1 MTIAGQ
7 VETAAPVASFQAGTT
22 EKETVRT
29 PVRAPGT
36 RLSASPKEKTMKTRI
51 SFMRFPASLKDR
63 RNCVAWG
70 MLSPAI
76 WILTLGVSALAQQP
90 TIMTIDAPGAGTSIG
105 YGTEGI
111 AINSAGQIAG
121 LYAGYSNAMRAY
133 VRGLDGRVVMFDGPG
148 AGSPSTGVPFPAV
161 SASLGTYAVGMDDSG
176 AVTGYV
182 INAYGVAHSF
192 LLAADGTSFTMF
204 DVPGAGKGN
213 GQGTFAGSLSPSG
226 GVISGWYLD
235 ATGMSHGF
243 LRAGNGAITEFD
255 VPAAAT
261 GPGLGTATSW
271 AQCVNSAG
279 AMTGYY
285 FDQNGAAHGYVRAP
299 NGTITTFDA
308 PGAGT
313 GSGQGTY
320 TWAINPAGV
329 AAGTSQDNNG
339 VYHGLLRAAD
349 GTITMFD
356 VSGAGTGSG
365 QGTQVE
371 GIDPTGVA
379 TGYYTD
385 ANNLSHG
392 YLRTVDGKFT
402 FFDAPGAGK
411 GSGQGTFPMT
421 NNPGGM
427 VTGFYV
433 DGGGVYHAFVRH

>member
-1 MTIAGQ
+1 MT
-7 VETAAPVASFQAGTT
+7 
-22 EKETVRT
+22 
-29 PVRAPGT
+29 T
-36 RLSASPKEKTMKTRI
+36 RK
-51 SFMRFPASLKDR
+51 SFMRVTSRLR
-63 RNCVAWG
+63 ELMAWG
-70 MLSPAI
+70 MLFPALCM
-76 WILTLGVSALAQQP
+76 LTLGVSAIAQQP

-105 YGTEGI
+105 LGTEGI

-148 AGSPSTGVPFPAV
+148 AGSPSAGIPFPTA

-176 AVTGYV
+176 AVTGYI
-182 INAYGVAHSF
+182 INAYGVAHSY
-192 LLAADGTSFTMF
+192 LLAADGTFTMF
-204 DVPGAGKGN
+204 DVPGAGKSS
-213 GQGTFAGSLSPSG
+213 GQGTFAGNLSPSG
-226 GVISGWYLD
+226 GVIAGWYLD

-243 LRAGNGAITEFD
+243 LRAGNGTITEFD

-299 NGTITTFDA
+299 DGTIATYDA
-308 PGAGT
+308 PGTGT

-320 TWAINPAGV
+320 TWAINPAGL
-329 AAGTSQDNNG
+329 AAGASQDNNG
-339 VYHGLLRAAD
+339 VYHGLLHAAD
-349 GTITMFD
+349 GTFTMFD
-356 VSGAGTGSG
+356 IAGAGTGSG

-421 NNPGGM
+421 NNSTGM
-427 VTGFYV
+427 VTGYYV
-433 DGGGVYHAFVRH
+433 DGGGVFHAFVRH

>member
-1 MTIAGQ
+1 
-7 VETAAPVASFQAGTT
+7 
-22 EKETVRT
+22 
-29 PVRAPGT
+29 
-36 RLSASPKEKTMKTRI
+36 MKTRI
-51 SFMRFPASLKDR
+51 SFMRLRWYGNR

-70 MLSPAI
+70 MVSPALCM
-76 WILTLGVSALAQQP
+76 LTLGISAIAQQP

-121 LYAGYSNAMRAY
+121 LYAGYSNAMRAW
-133 VRGLDGRVVMFDGPG
+133 VRDTYGRVVMFDAPG
-148 AGSPSTGVPFPAV
+148 AGSTGQGSALLTGEPSQ
-161 SASLGTYAVGMDDSG
+161 GTYAVGMDDSG
-176 AVTGYV
+176 AVTGNV
-182 INAYGVAHSF
+182 INAYGVSHGF

-204 DVPGAGKGN
+204 DAPHAGKGS

-235 ATGMSHGF
+235 ATGMYHSF

-261 GPGLGTATSW
+261 GPGLGTETAW

-279 AMTGYY
+279 AITGYY
-285 FDQNGAAHGYVRAP
+285 FDKNGAGHGYVRSP

-308 PGAGT
+308 PNTGT
-313 GSGQGTY
+313 GSGQGTF
-320 TWAINPAGV
+320 TWAINAAGV
-329 AAGTSQDNNG
+329 AAGTSQDNNS

-349 GTITMFD
+349 GTITLFD
-356 VSGAGTGSG
+356 IPAAGTGNG
-365 QGTQVE
+365 QGTQAE
-371 GIDPTGVA
+371 GIDPTGAV

-385 ANNLSHG
+385 ANNVSHG
-392 YLRTVDGKFT
+392 YVRTVDGKFT

-411 GSGQGTFPMT
+411 GSGTGTFPMT
-421 NNPGGM
+421 NNAAGM
-427 VTGFYV
+427 VTGWYV